1 MSKML
6 KLLPEKGNLKFLY
19 LGTPD
24 NGRPQFLIEGSD
36 ADALTVT
43 PVGKLPEGLKPKD
56 VVKFEN
62 MTLDLVSIGGSRTK
76 VSGLTAV
83 IKKENETAA
92 TTWANESA
100 RTMVVVKGEY
110 FPVVDTDF
118 FTGSFMYGATR
129 DVFETLNYQEQQ
141 DRGSRVGD
149 LIAKDVRVSD
159 ENGKVLTVRVP
170 VGVFPEGAF
179 KPFDKVEF
187 ENLVVSLFD
196 GSTNDDPD
204 QDVLFFS
211 ASGISKA
218 TADNKPQTAAKPAE
232 AKTK

>member
-24 NGRPQFLIEGSD
+24 NGRPQFLIDGSD

-43 PVGKLPEGLKPKD
+43 PIGKMPEGLKPKD

-62 MTLDLVSIGGSRTK
+62 LTMDLVAIGGSKTK
-76 VSGLTAV
+76 VSGLSAG
-83 IKKENETAA
+83 IKKENETVA
-92 TTWANESA
+92 TTWANEPS

-110 FPVVDTDF
+110 FSVVDTDF
-118 FTGSFMYGATR
+118 FTGSFMFGATR
-129 DVFETLNYQEQQ
+129 DVFKTLTYQEQQ
-141 DRGSRVGD
+141 DQGARVGEV
-149 LIAKDVRVSD
+149 IAKDVRVSD
-159 ENGKVLTVRVP
+159 ENGKALTVRVP

-179 KPFDKVEF
+179 KPFDTVEF

-196 GSTNDDPD
+196 GSTTDDPD
-204 QDVLFFS
+204 QDVLYFS

-218 TADNKPQTAAKPAE
+218 TADNKPQTPAKPAE

>member
-1 MSKML
+1 MWSVQFVAKDQSIVT
-6 KLLPEKGNLKFLY
+6 FLY

-43 PVGKLPEGLKPKD
+43 PVGILPEGLKPKD
-56 VVKFEN
+56 AVKFEN
-62 MTLDLVSIGGSRTK
+62 MTLDLVPIGGSRTK
-76 VSGLTAV
+76 VSGLNAV
-83 IKKENETAA
+83 IKKENETVS

-110 FPVVDTDF
+110 FPVVDADF

-159 ENGKVLTVRVP
+159 ENGKALSVRVP
-170 VGVFPEGAF
+170 KYKNF
-179 KPFDKVEF
+179 KLPFSGNNFNILLIKIKTHF
-187 ENLVVSLFD
+187 LNQNKKN
-196 GSTNDDPD
+196 TPD
-204 QDVLFFS
+204 
-211 ASGISKA
+211 
-218 TADNKPQTAAKPAE
+218 
-232 AKTK
+232 

>member
-1 MSKML
+1 MSKRL
-6 KLLPEKGNLKFLY
+6 ELLPEKSNLKFIY
-19 LGTPD
+19 FGMPD

-43 PVGKLPEGLKPKD
+43 PIGKLPEGLKPRD
-56 VVKFEN
+56 EVKFEN
-62 MTLDLVSIGGSRTK
+62 LTLDLVAIGGSRTK

-83 IKKENETAA
+83 IKKGNEPVNTD
-92 TTWANESA
+92 WANEPT

-110 FPVVDTDF
+110 VPVVDTDF
-118 FTGSFMYGATR
+118 FTGSFMYGTTR
-129 DVFETLNYQEQQ
+129 DVFGTLNYQEQQ

-159 ENGKVLTVRVP
+159 ENGKAITVRVP
-170 VGVFPEGAF
+170 VAAFPEGAF

-187 ENLVVSLFD
+187 DNLVVSLFD

-204 QDVLFFS
+204 QDVLYFS
-211 ASGISKA
+211 ASGISKSS
-218 TADNKPQTAAKPAE
+218 ADNKPQTTAKPAE